1 MWLQPFGNDR
11 HACALQPTYSCSWE
25 GLVRNH
31 QNMENRK
38 FVVAILG
45 LLSLVVVKAGGTC
58 DIDGQW
64 YDPTSTR
71 NYQVSPA
78 SIIS

>member
-1 MWLQPFGNDR
+1 MGVAAHVFTFVGGARIRQK
-11 HACALQPTYSCSWE
+11 
-25 GLVRNH
+25 
-31 QNMENRK
+31 MENRK

-78 SIIS
+78 SIVS